1 MLDTLITSKTRVKL
15 LMKFFLNPGT
25 RAYLRELASEF
36 DESTNSVRVELNRLS
51 KAKIITAENVGRTIE
66 YHANEEHSL
75 FNELQALV
83 QKYAGIDKLIET
95 LIKKLGDV
103 ETKVRANYGFVEE
116 SNNKI
121 KNLEEKLNLIDKD
134 FQSRIEKIEKE
145 IKILSKVQSD
155 KRKTSINQKEMKVPK
170 ASNLRSLNTKDNL
183 GNSKIELTQNGIKK
197 KI

>member
-51 KAKIITAENVGRTIE
+51 KANIISAENVGRTIE
-66 YHANEEHSL
+66 YHANVEHSL

-83 QKYAGIDKLIET
+83 RKYAGVDKLVET

-103 ETKVRANYGFVEE
+103 KTAYLVGDYARGIDSGLIDIILIGKI
-116 SNNKI
+116 NKI
-121 KNLEEKLNLIDKD
+121 ELDRIAERRGRDI
-134 FQSRIEKIEKE
+134 SRKIRPMVVTLKE
-145 IKILSKVQSD
+145 
-155 KRKTSINQKEMKVPK
+155 
-170 ASNLRSLNTKDNL
+170 LRSLWEQLNMDQALLIWGKPVE
-183 GNSKIELTQNGIKK
+183 KA
-197 KI
+197 